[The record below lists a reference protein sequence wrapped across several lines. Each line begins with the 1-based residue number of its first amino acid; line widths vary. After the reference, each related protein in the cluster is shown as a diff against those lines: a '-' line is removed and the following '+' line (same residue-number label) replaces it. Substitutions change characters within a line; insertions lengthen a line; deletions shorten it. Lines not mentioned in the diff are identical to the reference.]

1 MIVVLEEALDILGG
15 QKHKVAR
22 VRLELL
28 RIDVALARD
37 QIKQIVR
44 LLASALLL
52 YRVIF
57 NQLGELAG
65 ALSHRSIS
73 TLLAVVLLGL
83 ALELTDDL
91 VFLAELE
98 VKLSKLILQDCA
110 QFLVSRC
117 FTTLLIYL
125 RLFFLLR
132 NKEVLLF
139 NTLEFGHQRII
150 GLLYEVF
157 AARKNLYCGL
167 QLLNFF
173 FLVLNCLHV
182 LVHLEYLVAILRN
195 E

>member
-1 MIVVLEEALDILGG
+1 MSG

-52 YRVIF
+52 NRVIF

-117 FTTLLIYL
+117 LATLLIYL
-125 RLFFLLR
+125 RLFLLLR

-182 LVHLEYLVAILRN
+182 LVHLEYLITILRN